1 MGLASSPRF
10 RQVSTYEGTELVKG
24 AQGQDS
30 SLTRRFIYVVSR
42 ENRIDGPDLLQN
54 AQEDYIREF
63 GFFDRSQPLLPLVQ
77 FRARQISKNL
87 IECYAT
93 YRGQERPTVGGGTVL
108 AEFETVAAPRKVFAH
123 ANGEGDEA
131 IHARGLPFGRLMN
144 GKDIT
149 AELTTEEVTACPSD
163 VVVHRLIRIKVQRQ
177 VFGQNPLATINFL
190 PSTTGG
196 GSISGYNFENGTLLF
211 EGITSQAST
220 IGTTDPQ
227 GQTPPESLLYTYSVS
242 FLYDPFGFPA
252 QAFNEDG
259 RLLIVNQYQNGGWQA
274 FI

>member
-24 AQGQDS
+24 AKVKDS

-108 AEFETVAAPRKVFAH
+108 CRV
-123 ANGEGDEA
+123 
-131 IHARGLPFGRLMN
+131 
-144 GKDIT
+144 
-149 AELTTEEVTACPSD
+149 
-163 VVVHRLIRIKVQRQ
+163 
-177 VFGQNPLATINFL
+177 
-190 PSTTGG
+190 
-196 GSISGYNFENGTLLF
+196 
-211 EGITSQAST
+211 
-220 IGTTDPQ
+220 
-227 GQTPPESLLYTYSVS
+227 
-242 FLYDPFGFPA
+242 
-252 QAFNEDG
+252 
-259 RLLIVNQYQNGGWQA
+259 
-274 FI
+274 